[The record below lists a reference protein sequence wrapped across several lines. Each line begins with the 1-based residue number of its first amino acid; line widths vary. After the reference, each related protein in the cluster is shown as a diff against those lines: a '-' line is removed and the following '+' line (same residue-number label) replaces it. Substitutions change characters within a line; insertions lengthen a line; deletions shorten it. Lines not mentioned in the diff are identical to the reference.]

1 MVDRRVDYPFAH
13 YFNRALRRNSRRMR
27 NIQDSL
33 ENSVPNRAGFR
44 TNNGANSDIIPKRK

>member
-13 YFNRALRRNSRRMR
+13 YFNRSLRRNSRRMR